1 MGQRSVEAEE
11 NIWPVFVD
19 LLSTIVMVVTF
30 LLIVMSIA
38 ISVISQNVA
47 KSFIESMSEK
57 TQQGGGDV
65 NAVTQFTASGE
76 FAAETQATKPDPQAK
91 PETKPETKA
100 AAAET
105 KAAEA
110 AQASGSSSAS
120 SSSASSSSSS
130 QAETKAAS
138 AQSSSSASSGTE
150 TTPTDASAASAS
162 ASDATETST
171 ETAKAAQDNARFA
184 PKLAEELK
192 SSAPAEEGKELS
204 VLSRQAV
211 EGEKRIVVAGM
222 DRSTE
227 EPAANTVAKASALL
241 TLQFDPVGTRIDDTT
256 STAVAAFFTENAAAV
271 KDRPLVIWAF
281 ASATTVSVSEAR
293 RVAYYRALATRNELI
308 KNGVTPEN
316 INVEIR
322 FGETDDT
329 LNTVQIMATK

>member
-65 NAVTQFTASGE
+65 NAVTEFSASGE
-76 FAAETQATKPDPQAK
+76 FAAETEAKKADPKAK
-91 PETKPETKA
+91 PETA
-100 AAAET
+100 AAKAESKSEAEAQASSAASAASSAPAET
-105 KAAEA
+105 KAEA
-110 AQASGSSSAS
+110 
-120 SSSASSSSSS
+120 
-130 QAETKAAS
+130 

-150 TTPTDASAASAS
+150 TTPSEASASSAS
-162 ASDATETST
+162 ASDASEATTEPAKST
-171 ETAKAAQDNARFA
+171 QDNARFA

-192 SSAPAEEGKELS
+192 SSAPAEKGKELS

-222 DRSTE
+222 DRTAE

-241 TLQFDPVGTRIDDTT
+241 TLQFDPVGTRIDDAT
-256 STAVAAFFTENAAAV
+256 STAVAAFFTENAAAIN
-271 KDRPLVIWAF
+271 DRPLVIWAF
-281 ASATTVSVSEAR
+281 SNATTVSVSEAR

-308 KNGVTPEN
+308 KNGVAPEN

-322 FGETDDT
+322 FGENEES
-329 LNTVQIMATK
+329 LNTVQIVAVK

>member
-76 FAAETQATKPDPQAK
+76 FAAETQTKKPDPQAK
-91 PETKPETKA
+91 PETETVKPESKS
-100 AAAET
+100 E
-105 KAAEA
+105 AEA
-110 AQASGSSSAS
+110 AQSSSA
-120 SSSASSSSSS
+120 
-130 QAETKAAS
+130 
-138 AQSSSSASSGTE
+138 ASSGTE
-150 TTPTDASAASAS
+150 TTPSDASASSAS
-162 ASDATETST
+162 ASDASEATTEP
-171 ETAKAAQDNARFA
+171 AKSKQDNARFA

-204 VLSRQAV
+204 VLSRQAI

-222 DRSTE
+222 DRTAE

-241 TLQFDPVGTRIDDTT
+241 TLQFDPVGTRIDDVT
-256 STAVAAFFTENAAAV
+256 STAVTAFFTENAAAV

-308 KNGVTPEN
+308 KNGVSPEN

-322 FGETDDT
+322 FGENDES